1 MALAFVDE
9 KLNYKIK
16 KKEVIVMRKV
26 GEISISN
33 RDFYCLRG
41 WDTGELIV

>member
-16 KKEVIVMRKV
+16 KRKVIVMRKV
-26 GEISISN
+26 GKISISN
-33 RDFYCLRG
+33 GIFIASRSG
-41 WDTGELIV
+41 PVGN